1 MVRRKIVWDKPAL
14 QALQAAYDYIKKDS
28 LQNAELVRLDLLDM
42 TQRLEFHSERHPP
55 DKFKTNN
62 DGTYRAF
69 EKHSYRITYKNCTS
83 TSHHFEGSTCKAR
96 TVTVLS

>member
-69 EKHSYRITYKNCTS
+69 EKHSYRITYKIVPQQVIILRVR
-83 TSHHFEGSTCKAR
+83 HVKQEP
-96 TVTVLS
+96 LPY